1 MRVAAQR
8 LIDAS
13 GKLDAAD
20 RALLSLLVN
29 HGMDGDALARA
40 LHLDH
45 ARVAERRR
53 ELAEHLGAVL
63 ELPAA
68 FVSEQLDELA
78 QSARSQQPATTSVD
92 RTPETSAGAGAVIG
106 ASAPDTTPP
115 ADPKTR
121 QRRRGWLLA
130 AVLLAAIAAVL
141 IVSLTSAGAS
151 KPGASKPTAAT
162 TGTSPR
168 TTPSVTSTSAT
179 TPTTTST
186 TTPAT
191 TSTTTPATTST
202 TTPAT
207 TSTTTPTATPPSTP
221 SGGIPPSPPVRERAE
236 LETLPGGPAGMSG
249 SIGLAGAAAKPRLV
263 ITVSGLPPAGT
274 GHYEVW
280 LYNSVIDSRG
290 IARLG
295 ATGGTATVPL
305 PRDFRRFR
313 WIDVSMQPAGTTV
326 HSGISMVR
334 AAVPHR
340 RVRRRG
346 RVKRRP

>member
-13 GKLDAAD
+13 GKLDPAD

-53 ELAEHLGAVL
+53 ELAEHLGVVL

-186 TTPAT
+186 TTPTAT
-191 TSTTTPATTST
+191 T
-202 TTPAT
+202 
-207 TSTTTPTATPPSTP
+207 PSTP
-221 SGGIPPSPPVRERAE
+221 SGGITPSSPVRERAV

>member
-53 ELAEHLGAVL
+53 ELAEHLGVVL

-78 QSARSQQPATTSVD
+78 QSARSEQLATASVD
-92 RTPETSAGAGAVIG
+92 RTPETSAGAAAVIG

-179 TPTTTST
+179 TP
-186 TTPAT
+186 AT

-207 TSTTTPTATPPSTP
+207 TSTTTPTATTPSTP
-221 SGGIPPSPPVRERAE
+221 SGGITPSPPVRERAE

>member
-13 GKLDAAD
+13 GKLDPAD

-53 ELAEHLGAVL
+53 ELAEHLGVVL

-78 QSARSQQPATTSVD
+78 QSARSEQLATASVD

-179 TPTTTST
+179 TP
-186 TTPAT
+186 AT

-207 TSTTTPTATPPSTP
+207 TSTTTPTATTPSTP
-221 SGGIPPSPPVRERAE
+221 SGGITPSPPVRERAE

>member
-13 GKLDAAD
+13 GKLDPAD

-78 QSARSQQPATTSVD
+78 QSARSEQLATASVD
-92 RTPETSAGAGAVIG
+92 RTPETSAGAAAVIG

-202 TTPAT
+202 TTPTAT
-207 TSTTTPTATPPSTP
+207 TPSTP
-221 SGGIPPSPPVRERAE
+221 SGGITPSPPVRERAE

>member
-13 GKLDAAD
+13 GKLDPAD

-78 QSARSQQPATTSVD
+78 QSARSEQLATASVD
-92 RTPETSAGAGAVIG
+92 RTPETSAGAAAVIG

-179 TPTTTST
+179 TP
-186 TTPAT
+186 
-191 TSTTTPATTST
+191 
-202 TTPAT
+202 AT
-207 TSTTTPTATPPSTP
+207 TSTTTPTATTPSTP
-221 SGGIPPSPPVRERAE
+221 SGGITPSSPVRERPV

>member
-53 ELAEHLGAVL
+53 ELAEHLGVVL

-78 QSARSQQPATTSVD
+78 QSARSEQLATASVD
-92 RTPETSAGAGAVIG
+92 RTPETSAGAAAVIG

-202 TTPAT
+202 TTPTAT
-207 TSTTTPTATPPSTP
+207 TPSTP
-221 SGGIPPSPPVRERAE
+221 SGGITPSPPVRERAE

-290 IARLG
+290 LARLG

>member
-13 GKLDAAD
+13 GKLDPAD

-53 ELAEHLGAVL
+53 ELAEHLGVVL

-179 TPTTTST
+179 TP
-186 TTPAT
+186 
-191 TSTTTPATTST
+191 
-202 TTPAT
+202 AT
-207 TSTTTPTATPPSTP
+207 TSTTTPTATTPSTP
-221 SGGIPPSPPVRERAE
+221 SGGITPSSPVRERAV

-290 IARLG
+290 LARLG